1 MSRKSKELDEIP
13 WYFLVVETQKR
24 ERDMRFVPTIFN
36 QLVEPLDR
44 RRFEAIVKR
53 WNGDAYDK
61 SFRSWEHLMVLI
73 HAQLTGA
80 TSLRALEAGFNANA
94 HAHYHLRCEA
104 IARSTLADANARR
117 PVEVFAE
124 TLTMVAGL
132 ADRSTR
138 AEAKK
143 MLRLIDSTPI
153 PLGKLFDWAKSNG
166 RIRGMKAHVVYDP
179 GRDLPQ
185 ILDITDANV
194 NDAQIGRQ
202 IEIEAG
208 LTYAFDKGYCH
219 YRWWMAIHAAGAFF
233 VTRPKTNMGLT
244 VMAERQYG
252 PSRGDGFTVVSDEEV
267 ELSSKGD
274 SKLPIPLRR
283 IEILRDEDAKTIIVI
298 TNDMKRSAV
307 EIAQVYKFRW
317 QIELLFRWLKQH
329 LKLRSFLG
337 TSPNAV
343 KLQIYAAM
351 IAYILL
357 RLAAKA
363 AKTKFDILRF
373 TELVGLFLFDRRW
386 LVAIDTPPPTNPS
399 RKRDRANPNQL
410 AFCYV

>member
-1 MSRKSKELDEIP
+1 
-13 WYFLVVETQKR
+13 
-24 ERDMRFVPTIFN
+24 MRFTPTIFS
-36 QLVEPLDR
+36 QLVEPIDR

-53 WNGDAYDK
+53 WNADAYDK

-80 TSLRALEAGFNANA
+80 TSLRALEAGWNANA

-117 PVEVFAE
+117 PVEAFAE
-124 TLTMVAGL
+124 VLTTVAGL
-132 ADRSTR
+132 ANRSTR

-179 GRDLPQ
+179 GRDLPR

-202 IEIEAG
+202 IEIELG
-208 LTYAFDKGYCH
+208 LTSVFDKGYCH
-219 YRWWMAIHAAGAFF
+219 YGWWRAIHAAGAFF

-244 VMAERQYG
+244 VKAERQYG
-252 PSRGDGFTVVSDEEV
+252 PSRGDGFTVVGDQDV

-298 TNDMKRSAV
+298 TNDTKRSAV
-307 EIAQVYKFRW
+307 DIAQIYKFRW

-357 RLAAKA
+357 RLAEKTAKPH
-363 AKTKFDILRF
+363 FDILRF
-373 TELVGLFLFDRRW
+373 ADLVGDLLFERRR
-386 LVAIDTPPPTNPS
+386 LTAIGTPPPVNPN
-399 RKRDRANPNQL
+399 RKRDKSNPNQM
-410 AFCYV
+410 AFCYA

>member
-1 MSRKSKELDEIP
+1 M
-13 WYFLVVETQKR
+13 
-24 ERDMRFVPTIFN
+24 
-36 QLVEPLDR
+36 
-44 RRFEAIVKR
+44 
-53 WNGDAYDK
+53 
-61 SFRSWEHLMVLI
+61 
-73 HAQLTGA
+73 
-80 TSLRALEAGFNANA
+80 
-94 HAHYHLRCEA
+94 
-104 IARSTLADANARR
+104 
-117 PVEVFAE
+117 
-124 TLTMVAGL
+124 
-132 ADRSTR
+132 
-138 AEAKK
+138 
-143 MLRLIDSTPI
+143 RLIDSTPI
-153 PLGKLFDWAKSNG
+153 PLGQLFDWAKSNG

-179 GRDLPQ
+179 GRDLPR

-219 YRWWMAIHAAGAFF
+219 YGWWRAIHAAGAFF

-244 VMAERQYG
+244 VKAERQYG
-252 PSRGDGFTVVSDEEV
+252 PSRGDGFTVIADEQV
-267 ELSSKGD
+267 ALSSKGD

-373 TELVGLFLFDRRW
+373 AEFVGLFLFNRRW
-386 LVAIDTPPPTNPS
+386 LVAINTPPPTNPS
-399 RKRDRANPNQL
+399 KKRDQSNPNQMTFL
-410 AFCYV
+410 YA